1 MRIEL
6 KDIVNYVFFIYFF
19 FILLKLCNDF
29 KNFMLFNIFLVG
41 FQQFLIFLFDLDGFG
56 IRFGLIFLMIQIVFS
71 INLIMQGGC
80 FMVLIMVIFCW
91 VRVFKVVRV
100 EFRAGIVL
108 VRSVSY
114 SFLMVLVFFVCLL
127 VIVLLV
133 FIIYRIKYF
142 IDIFLF

>member
-1 MRIEL
+1 
-6 KDIVNYVFFIYFF
+6 
-19 FILLKLCNDF
+19 
-29 KNFMLFNIFLVG
+29 
-41 FQQFLIFLFDLDGFG
+41 
-56 IRFGLIFLMIQIVFS
+56 
-71 INLIMQGGC
+71 
-80 FMVLIMVIFCW
+80 MVLIMVIFCW

-108 VRSVSY
+108 VRSVLY

-142 IDIFLF
+142 IDIFLFLEVCEIGKYGKGCF